1 MTTWGLPWSSS
12 SYMEMVSICF
22 LFVPFTV
29 ALRHPAVLINATRRV
44 CEIMQRRNPPL
55 PSNPDGDWTTHDHVR
70 SSAGGRHWGLRLRS
84 SDHSVLPSRR
94 RECRSLS
101 GNSFWDDNWRWALL
115 RILHQFRLV
124 SFYLLHIFNYNSHE
138 SIINIGFFIGV
149 IIFFRNGLSIHSKQ
163 NCFYPRTKWW
173 VFYSISFLLNAWINS
188 IYKQ

>member
-1 MTTWGLPWSSS
+1 MTTWGSPWSSS

-55 PSNPDGDWTTHDHVR
+55 PSDPDGDWTAHDHVR

-138 SIINIGFFIGV
+138 SIINIGF
-149 IIFFRNGLSIHSKQ
+149 LSG
-163 NCFYPRTKWW
+163 
-173 VFYSISFLLNAWINS
+173 ISFSLGTGCRS
-188 IYKQ
+188 IQNKTVSIPGPNGEFCIKFLFY